1 MSDYKLPEL
10 PSDDELGI
18 TDEDKDKYGQE
29 SEPEL
34 SPDERAALLGGSGK
48 APGGPPVGGAG
59 TPPPATPKEKEKEK
73 AAQKE
78 AKAPKEP
85 RERRPRRVDAAPPTR
100 WKGPVTFVLLAALGF
115 LSSSYRAVPS
125 PVPANAPD
133 TAFSSARAMSSLVE
147 IARRAH
153 PVGSAEHARVREYLV
168 SRLQELGLNPS
179 VETATS
185 LVRLRSGVIRGATVR
200 NIVARIPG
208 TASTGAVL
216 IDAHYDGA
224 GLSHAAADDGAGVVA
239 LLEAVRALKAGAPL
253 KNDVIVLLSDGEELG
268 LMGARAF
275 VEQDLWMS
283 DVKVVINLEMRGAGG
298 PSIMFQTGADN
309 GWIVR
314 QLAAGDP
321 DAFANSLSPV
331 VYKRLPN
338 DTDFSI
344 FEQAGR
350 QGLNFAAIAR
360 AHVYHEAFDTP
371 ENLSEGT
378 LQHQGVNALSMLR
391 QLGNA
396 NLTTVNAPD
405 AVYVTVPILGLLV
418 YPTWWIIPL
427 TAVILLLTGLSFV
440 TVLRKGGTLA
450 GIGTGIGVALA
461 AAVLVGATGYGL
473 VRWLPRFHRELG
485 GLVGSTYHSEGWYV
499 LALLGAALFVVTAL
513 LALARRKLSLAELA
527 LGAGL
532 LPVAA
537 ATVVTFLA
545 PAGAVDVQW
554 PALAAVLGVLVISL
568 LPGDRPGIVTW
579 LILLVLA
586 VPASVILVPLTEL
599 TWMAG
604 SIRIAMYLGVMMVTA
619 LLVVLPILDALRE
632 PNAWWAPLA
641 ALVLAGAF
649 LGVGIFQSKPSA
661 NRPEPSTLVYAM
673 DRGTGQ
679 AWWGTDTTRSA
690 ARADSARDPARAWAR
705 QHAGLSGAFGAPR
718 SFDAFLPSPLSLDA
732 APATPV
738 QAPLPQVAVL
748 GDSTVDG
755 IRHVRLAAR
764 SLAGAEMMLFKL
776 PPADQA
782 RLMGV
787 NGHPLPAAATPATTT
802 PEATAQGAT
811 PPPPAP
817 SQLEYWGIP
826 DTLVE
831 LDFRV
836 NPADTT
842 LDMALVERIYQ
853 PTALL
858 GADAFSRPADL
869 APDVRL
875 PTDEALLRT
884 PLRVDLATGSVSVVA
899 APATPQAAPQGVA
912 PSRADSMLRRDTAA
926 ARGDTLPPGVAP
938 SRADSGRSRDTTTAH
953 RDTVSP
959 TRPKGAPAA
968 GGSPPRPAAP
978 LATARDG
985 APPPPHRS
993 VPRSARSDRIP

>member
-1 MSDYKLPEL
+1 MSDYKVPEL

-18 TDEDKDKYGQE
+18 TDDDKEKYGKE

-34 SPDERAALLGGSGK
+34 SPDERAALLGESGK
-48 APGGPPVGGAG
+48 APEPPAGA
-59 TPPPATPKEKEKEK
+59 PPPAKPKGKGKATRKEPG
-73 AAQKE
+73 
-78 AKAPKEP
+78 APAEP
-85 RERRPRRVDAAPPTR
+85 RERPPRRLDAAPPTR
-100 WKGPVTFVLLAALGF
+100 WKGPVTFVLLAAVGF

-147 IARRAH
+147 IARQAH
-153 PVGSAEHARVREYLV
+153 PVGSTEHARVREYLV
-168 SRLQELGLNPS
+168 SRLRELGLDPS

-185 LVRLRSGVIRGATVR
+185 LIRLRSGVIRGATVR
-200 NIVARIPG
+200 NILARIPG

-239 LLEAVRALKAGAPL
+239 VLEAVRALKAGPPL
-253 KNDVIVLLSDGEELG
+253 KNDVIVLLSDAEELG

-275 VEQDLWMS
+275 VHQDPWMS

-298 PSIMFQTGADN
+298 PSIMFQTGADD

-321 DAFANSLSPV
+321 DAFANSLSPL
-331 VYKRLPN
+331 VYEKLPN

-344 FEQAGR
+344 FKEAGR

-378 LQHQGVNALSMLR
+378 LQHEGVNALSMLR

-396 NLTTVNAPD
+396 DLATVNAPNV
-405 AVYVTVPILGLLV
+405 VYVSVPVLGLLV
-418 YPTWWIIPL
+418 YSTSWIIPI
-427 TAVILLLTGLSFV
+427 TVVILLLTALSFLI
-440 TVLRKGGTLA
+440 VLRKGGTL
-450 GIGTGIGVALA
+450 GGIGVGLA
-461 AAVLVGATGYGL
+461 VAVVATLLAGGAGYGL
-473 VRWLPRFHRELG
+473 VRWLPRFHPELG
-485 GLVGSTYHSEGWYV
+485 GLVGSAYHSEGWYV
-499 LALLGAALFVVTAL
+499 LALLGAALFLVTTL
-513 LALARRKLSLAELA
+513 FSVARRKLSLSELA
-527 LGAGL
+527 LGAVL
-532 LPVAA
+532 LPVIA
-537 ATVVTFLA
+537 ATVMTFLA

-554 PALAAVLGVLVISL
+554 PALAAVLGVLVATL

-579 LILLVLA
+579 IVLLVLA
-586 VPASVILVPLTEL
+586 VPASVVLVPLTEL

-604 SIRIAMYLGVMMVTA
+604 SIRIAMYLGMMMVTA
-619 LLVVLPILDALRE
+619 LLVVLPLLDALRE
-632 PNAWWAPLA
+632 PNAWWAPVT
-641 ALVLAGAF
+641 ALVLGGAC
-649 LGVGIFQSKPSA
+649 LAVGVLQAKPSA
-661 NRPEPSTLVYAM
+661 TRPEPSTLLYAM

-679 AWWGTDTTRSA
+679 AWWATDTTRSG
-690 ARADSARDPARAWAR
+690 ARVDSTPDPARGWAR

-718 SFDAFLPSPLSLDA
+718 SFDAFLAGPLSLDT
-732 APATPV
+732 APAQPV

-748 GDSTVDG
+748 SDSTVDG
-755 IRHVRLAAR
+755 IRHVRLGAR

-776 PPADQA
+776 PPPLEA
-782 RLMGV
+782 RLVGV
-787 NGHPLPAAATPATTT
+787 NGQPLPPASTPATTT
-802 PEATAQGAT
+802 PGAT
-811 PPPPAP
+811 PPPPAPAP

-836 NPADTT
+836 NPVDTA

-869 APDVRL
+869 TPDVRL
-875 PTDEALLRT
+875 PTDQALLRT
-884 PLRVDLATGSVSVVA
+884 PLRVNLATGSISVVA
-899 APATPQAAPQGVA
+899 APAAPPTAPQGVA
-912 PSRADSMLRRDTAA
+912 PSQADSATARDTTSARRDTV
-926 ARGDTLPPGVAP
+926 PPGVTP
-938 SRADSGRSRDTTTAH
+938 PRGDSATARDTTSAR
-953 RDTVSP
+953 RDIVPP

-968 GGSPPRPAAP
+968 GGPPPGPAVP

-985 APPPPHRS
+985 GPPPPR
-993 VPRSARSDRIP
+993 